1 MDCSYIGPFYSVEH
15 LKQSQKDTHTTPISA
30 SGVGKAGLNTLPKDT
45 SYAGWKN

>member
-1 MDCSYIGPFYSVEH
+1 MDCSYIGP
-15 LKQSQKDTHTTPISA
+15 LKQPITKTHTHTTPISA